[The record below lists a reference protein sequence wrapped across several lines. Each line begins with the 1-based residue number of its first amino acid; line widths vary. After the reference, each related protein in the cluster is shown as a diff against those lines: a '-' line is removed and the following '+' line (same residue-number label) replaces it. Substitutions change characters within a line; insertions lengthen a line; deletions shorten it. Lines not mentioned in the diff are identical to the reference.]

1 MYQRDGRM
9 SVNIM
14 RSDLPRFASNNLME
28 ATSEEIKSGFEG
40 ILATV
45 ARMTSMYRKDLLFIT
60 SS

>member
-1 MYQRDGRM
+1 
-9 SVNIM
+9 M
-14 RSDLPRFASNNLME
+14 RSDLPKFASNNLME